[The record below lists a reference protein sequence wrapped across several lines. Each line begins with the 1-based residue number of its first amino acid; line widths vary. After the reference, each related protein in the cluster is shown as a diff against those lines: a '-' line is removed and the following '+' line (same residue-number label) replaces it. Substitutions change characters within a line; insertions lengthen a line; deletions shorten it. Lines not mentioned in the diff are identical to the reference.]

1 MATEFRDSLNRPWTV
16 ALTVASAKRVLAMVK
31 VKDESGQLSP
41 FDLID
46 AGSIS
51 LTMTVLSSRYLAVC
65 ETMYALVKPQVEK
78 LGLDE
83 GQFYEGLT
91 GDALADATKVIED
104 ELINFFPPRLRKVVG
119 TMFRKGAEVQAEV
132 YQKAEEDLEK
142 MDVSQLEQFGKES
155 TKPQESLA

>member
-1 MATEFRDSLNRPWTV
+1 MATEFRDGLNRPWTV
-16 ALTVASAKRVLAMVK
+16 AITVASAKRVLAMVK
-31 VKDESGQLSP
+31 VKDEQGNLTP
-41 FDLID
+41 FDLVD

-51 LTMTVLSSRYLAVC
+51 LTMTVLSSRYLAIC
-65 ETMYALVKPQVEK
+65 ETMYALCQPQVQK

-91 GDALADATKVIED
+91 GDSLADATRVIED

-132 YQKAEEDLEK
+132 YEKAEADLEK
-142 MDVSQLEQFGKES
+142 LDASQLEQFGRES
-155 TKPQESLA
+155 TKQQASLA

>member
-1 MATEFRDSLNRPWTV
+1 MATEFKDSLNRSWTV
-16 ALTVASAKRVLAMVK
+16 ALTVASAKRVLALVK

-78 LGLDE
+78 LGLNE

-132 YQKAEEDLEK
+132 YDKAEADLEK